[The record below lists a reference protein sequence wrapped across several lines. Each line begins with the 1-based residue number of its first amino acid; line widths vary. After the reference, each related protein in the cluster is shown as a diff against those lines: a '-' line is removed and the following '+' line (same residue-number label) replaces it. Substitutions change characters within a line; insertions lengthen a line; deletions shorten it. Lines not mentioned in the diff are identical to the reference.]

1 MPHASWR
8 DEDDRVRRKSKIM
21 VKRNIKRNPAGH
33 LSSGRSLDN
42 HHSHQG
48 AFKPS
53 ARISKFLDH
62 IKLNTS
68 KVLPLNVLIIPA
80 VLLTGCSFNGSAEG
94 LSGMTESFQ
103 SIKTL
108 FETLNETAQQDLSHP
123 INDMKQLMTW
133 IYKTISMVVYTPV
146 FLFDNEFFHHL
157 IRIFT
162 SLSIGVITV
171 GSMIEGFKRVLGLS
185 GTPIKKIMTRLPIM
199 VAICGF
205 APFGF
210 IKAIEAMNGITRF
223 IFNIGTNLLESTA
236 SYSNQWALIS
246 FGDIFETIGFLLF
259 IILYVALLIPMML
272 YHGQRWFSMIALG
285 ILTPFAMLGYVFDS
299 FESLHTSWWTSL
311 KGLFLVQIVYSIFV
325 TILSIL
331 MFAVPFPATMEGMFA
346 KLLVILGGL
355 YMLAVPPPFVK
366 KFFDKGTKPNKAYTV
381 AAKKIGNLMLKK
393 F

>member
-1 MPHASWR
+1 M
-8 DEDDRVRRKSKIM
+8 
-21 VKRNIKRNPAGH
+21 
-33 LSSGRSLDN
+33 
-42 HHSHQG
+42 
-48 AFKPS
+48 
-53 ARISKFLDH
+53 
-62 IKLNTS
+62 
-68 KVLPLNVLIIPA
+68 
-80 VLLTGCSFNGSAEG
+80 LLTGCSFNASTDG
-94 LSGMTESFQ
+94 LSAMTESFQ

-108 FETLNETAQQDLSHP
+108 FETLNETAHQDLLQP
-123 INDMKQLMTW
+123 KNDIKQLMIW

-162 SLSIGVITV
+162 SLSIGVITI

-185 GTPIKKIMTRLPIM
+185 GTPLKKIMTRLPLM

-223 IFNIGTNLLESTA
+223 IFNIGTNLLENTA
-236 SYSNQWALIS
+236 YYSNQWAMIS

-259 IILYVALLIPMML
+259 IILYIALLIPMML

-331 MFAVPFPATMEGMFA
+331 MFAVPFPATMEGLFA

-355 YMLAVPPPFVK
+355 YMLAIPPPFVK
-366 KFFDKGTKPNKAYTV
+366 KFFDKGPKPTQAYAV
-381 AAKKIGNLMLKK
+381 AAKKIGKLMLRKV
-393 F
+393 